1 MADNWQLK
9 AVLSAVDQM
18 SPVLKSVGNVARTTR
33 KHLSDVAGA
42 ASALT
47 GKIGLPLSL
56 ISGMAAGFSM
66 VAIKNAI
73 VGFTDM
79 GEAVQKGALKAGM
92 SVEQYQRMKYVAEQ
106 SGTSIEAMEGS
117 MSKLN
122 LALAKGAAG
131 QNKNLAGLM
140 QHLGISMRDSNGE
153 IKSGIDLL
161 PDLADAF
168 ERNKNPAVQA
178 RMGMALF
185 GKSYAEIL
193 PLLSE
198 GSKGI
203 ADNLARFS
211 RIKGVLGPDQIK
223 AAKDLGDS
231 FKDLELVTKGFQGT
245 IAKELVP
252 VIKPMVDG
260 LTDWWIVNKKLVGV
274 EVGKMAKDLG
284 QWVSSIDF
292 KQVLKDTGDFV
303 QGLGRFVDM
312 VGGAKNALIGLVVV
326 MNIQTIMAIAGLI
339 GALGRAGL
347 AFWGMA
353 AKAYLAGNV
362 SMLSMLR
369 VAAVA
374 LFTAGPIGVLGA
386 AFAWL
391 GGIAAGAGGLISGA
405 MGAVGLAIRGVGAAL
420 MANPLGIIIG
430 LATAAYLIYQNWDT
444 LKTWFSGFFD
454 WIGEKFQK
462 VVGWAVD
469 LAKSVG
475 QVFGFGSPGAES
487 AAAAAASSPAAGSG
501 SMSPRVAGADRPSL
515 LAPAAQVKAS
525 GQIEVSFKDAP
536 QGMRVEQAKTG
547 GDVPINTN
555 VGYRSYATGMP

>member
-122 LALAKGAAG
+122 LALAKGATG

-203 ADNLARFS
+203 ADNLARFN

-292 KQVLKDTGDFV
+292 KKVLKDTGDFV

-420 MANPLGIIIG
+420 MANPLGIILG

-444 LKTWFSGFFD
+444 LKAWFSGFFD

-536 QGMRVEQAKTG
+536 QGMRVEQAKSG